1 MLESR
6 VRTVEQLAGELGSVR
21 LELETL
27 GAALREGLGCWRA
40 ASSRRGGPSGG
51 KCAAASGAGIC

>member
-40 ASSRRGGPSGG
+40 AGGVAARQQPTRRP
-51 KCAAASGAGIC
+51 